1 MYFQFICVS
10 LIFIFFQIGHVT
22 YKNLKVDVANA
33 KIFDV
38 NEKGLVSTYNRYGFS
53 YIQVDSIED
62 SDMSQTT
69 HFPLQVCVLLSCF
82 PLKK

>member
-1 MYFQFICVS
+1 M
-10 LIFIFFQIGHVT
+10 T
-22 YKNLKVDVANA
+22 YKSLKVDVANA

-62 SDMSQTT
+62 NDMSQTT
-69 HFPLQVCVLLSCF
+69 HFPVQVCVLFSYYS
-82 PLKK
+82 LKK